1 MSVSNLD
8 MSQSVA
14 AVLGLV
20 LLSNFAAAQGV
31 RKLPQSIAGVVDVP
45 NLEKHPTK
53 IVEPLYPPAAR
64 EAWIQGVVSLDV
76 VVGKTGSVEM
86 LGCDDYC
93 CMLSPILI
101 QSAVEAVQRWKWDP
115 LFRGGKPVPF
125 RTKVAVSFVLDETS
139 PPIDICTVISNSAS
153 FDSRIVNVS
162 GTVQRVGGLKLLRS
176 SHCEGSVVV
185 ADEPESAQPL
195 KDSKYIDFE
204 KAVASPVAVAL
215 RGQFQQDRSPGE
227 LGGKRLILQRVLNV
241 GVGATGRN

>member
-1 MSVSNLD
+1 
-8 MSQSVA
+8 
-14 AVLGLV
+14 V
-20 LLSNFAAAQGV
+20 LLGNLAAAQGV
-31 RKLPQSIAGVVDVP
+31 SKLPQSIAGVVDVP
-45 NLEKHPTK
+45 KPGKQPTK

-64 EAWIQGVVSLDV
+64 DAWIQGVVSLDV

-86 LGCDDYC
+86 LGCDDHC

-101 QSAVEAVQRWKWDP
+101 QSAVEAVRKWKWNP
-115 LFRGGKPVPF
+115 LLRGGKPVRF
-125 RTKVAVSFVLDETS
+125 RTKVAVNFVLDETS
-139 PPIDICTVISNSAS
+139 PPIDVCTVIRDPAF

-162 GTVQRVGGLKLLRS
+162 GLVRRVGGLKLLRS

-204 KAVASPVAVAL
+204 KAVTSPVAVAL

-227 LGGKRLILQRVLNV
+227 LGGKRLILERVLNV
-241 GVGATGRN
+241 GIGATGRN